1 MNETKSAYGTTYHRD
16 GTITYWD
23 VHRQQWRRGSEIS
36 DRTLATMSDKDRERI
51 QRHVMPVR
59 DG

>member
-23 VHRQQWRRGSEIS
+23 VFRQQWRRGAEIS
-36 DRTLATMSDKDRERI
+36 DRTLATMSPKDRERI
-51 QRHVMPVR
+51 QRHVRPGR
-59 DG
+59 DD